1 MKDIRSGKDY
11 AADET
16 ANPESWDNIERF
28 VIPHEFPNVRDFL
41 NCISA
46 TYGAEG
52 YAAAFGMFSSYMI
65 LTRRI
70 RMKQRVNGSSYDE
83 SKFGDLLDVLRD
95 IRYKMNDLTTDL
107 ENIIRDLDD
116 LPEEVK
122 NESVSRSVNWQTWD
136 TKGFRQRTL
145 EALVHDISRLCP
157 VLGGIAEEPD
167 NDISD

>member
-1 MKDIRSGKDY
+1 
-11 AADET
+11 
-16 ANPESWDNIERF
+16 
-28 VIPHEFPNVRDFL
+28 
-41 NCISA
+41 
-46 TYGAEG
+46 
-52 YAAAFGMFSSYMI
+52 
-65 LTRRI
+65 
-70 RMKQRVNGSSYDE
+70 MKQRVNGSSYDE

-122 NESVSRSVNWQTWD
+122 NESVSRLVNWQTWD